1 MIFFFNFKRE
11 FCIIYR
17 KEVYNG
23 ALDLA
28 TTFNPKKDET
38 TKEWSYK
45 NKINKMQTKNFGF
58 FLDM

>member
-1 MIFFFNFKRE
+1 MIFFFKRE

-28 TTFNPKKDET
+28 TTSNPKKDEP
-38 TKEWSYK
+38 K
-45 NKINKMQTKNFGF
+45 NSGLTRIK
-58 FLDM
+58 